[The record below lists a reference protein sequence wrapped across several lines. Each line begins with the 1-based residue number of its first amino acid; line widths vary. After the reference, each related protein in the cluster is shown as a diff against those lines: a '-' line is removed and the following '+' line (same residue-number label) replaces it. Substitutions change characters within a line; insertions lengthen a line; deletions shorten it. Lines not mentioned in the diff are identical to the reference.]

1 MLAPN
6 FPKNKVNEKSVEKNG
21 QNRNQHTTHV
31 PNSRE

>member
-6 FPKNKVNEKSVEKNG
+6 FPEKKVNEKSVEKNCL
-21 QNRNQHTTHV
+21 NRNQHTTNV